1 MERSIPMFDK
11 IYLDDL
17 LISFLKEDMP
27 SGDITTDSIINSYS
41 VSKGKFISK
50 DEGIIAGLYI
60 AKRVF
65 QILDPSIAFVNRVSD
80 GDQVKR
86 GQVIA
91 EIEGNTSAIL
101 KGERVALNLLQ
112 HLSGIATITHKF
124 AKKIE
129 GFPCKIADTRKTTPG
144 LRLLE
149 KYAVKVGGGSN
160 HRISLSDGV
169 LIKDNHIKA
178 AGGIKRA
185 VELARKNIPHTIKIE
200 VETETIEEV
209 IEALEAGAD
218 IIMLDNMSIP
228 MMKEAVK
235 IINKKA
241 LVEASGNVNLDNIEE
256 IAKVGVDIIS
266 VGSITHSV
274 KALDISLKFS

>member
-1 MERSIPMFDK
+1 MFDK